1 MSTVTVD
8 AKRRIPLP
16 RAQPGERFDVKI
28 EENGRYILHRLI
40 PEPASPHR
48 MGKVM
53 RKGKVKVYDGP
64 VPEVDIV
71 EAINAVRRQK

>member
-16 RAQPGERFDVKI
+16 RANPGERFDVKI
-28 EENGRYILHRLI
+28 EENGRYILHRLM
-40 PEPASPHR
+40 PEPASPNR
-48 MGKVM
+48 EGRVV

-64 VPEVDIV
+64 IPDVDIL
-71 EAINAVRRQK
+71 EAIKALRRTQ